1 MPVVPARAIEYAGR
15 MKTTRILEVAA
26 IVCLASLASACA
38 PAAQPRDNTAASRP
52 EPGKATPEAMAA
64 FNKTMQQNLQQ
75 CEQKT
80 EETDKKLAEALDK
93 LAGGKPDMTGKPM
106 PKLSEVVAKLQKEK
120 VSVTLKNVGS
130 PEMPTLMVE
139 DSFTQ
144 EGQKLAGAP
153 QAKMMAYAK
162 RAQVV
167 QPLLTALRDQV
178 NGINGA
184 MGTSFQSTIACS
196 QYAKAFATGLGAL
209 DNGDNEPTTEVFETF
224 AKLLQANEKSK
235 VVVAGSVALL
245 GVAQAGLLGKDVKA
259 IDMLLDGIRQ
269 SKENPEKV
277 TPDVARKTYKAA
289 GQALVDACREQ
300 QEKAYKD
307 HPELKRP
314 AVDPCSKEGSRVKGS
329 PAEEKARAEA
339 RGESGG
345 NELIDEGIRRFIPKD
360 SPLGDVAGALQA
372 AQKGD
377 VLGAL
382 NGVANLI
389 GRATP
394 LGGVFK
400 SVLSLFG

>member
-1 MPVVPARAIEYAGR
+1 
-15 MKTTRILEVAA
+15 MKIIRVLEIVS
-26 IVCLASLASACA
+26 IVCLASMASGCGPA
-38 PAAQPRDNTAASRP
+38 PQPKDTTAANKP

-64 FNKTMQQNLQQ
+64 FNKTMQGNLQQ

-80 EETDKKLAEALDK
+80 DETEKKLAEALDK

-106 PKLSEVVAKLQKEK
+106 PKLSEVVAKLAKEK
-120 VSVTLKNVGS
+120 VTVTLKNVGS
-130 PEMPTLMVE
+130 PEMPTLLVE
-139 DSFTQ
+139 DSFSQ

-162 RAQVV
+162 RAQVI

-184 MGTSFQSTIACS
+184 MGTSFQSTMACS

-209 DNGDNEPTTEVFETF
+209 DNGDNEPTPEVFDTF
-224 AKLLQANEKSK
+224 SKLLQANEKSK
-235 VVVAGSVALL
+235 VVVAGTVALL
-245 GVAQAGLLGKDVKA
+245 GVVQAGFAGKDTKA

-269 SKENPEKV
+269 SKESPEKIS
-277 TPDVARKTYKAA
+277 PEIAKKTYKAA

-314 AVDPCSKEGSRVKGS
+314 AVDPCSKEGSRMRGS
-329 PAEEKARAEA
+329 PAEEKARAQA

-345 NELIDEGIRRFIPKD
+345 DNELVDEGIKRLIPKD